1 MFLSPKPEPLL
12 CVSPMTVQNNLSIL
26 SRHAVQQTNGVNH
39 MIGHDGN
46 KKENLKE

>member
-12 CVSPMTVQNNLSIL
+12 CVSPMTAQNNLSML

-39 MIGHDGN
+39 MIGHDGY